1 MDGVISI
8 PVWLVAAAGFI
19 AALTWIIMTHG
30 RAPFAENEKPFENLM
45 EVVGKPY
52 VLIVFLA
59 SAALLIGAYVF
70 YLNDIVISVHQMV
83 KHLRSETAKNA
94 IESDTLR
101 NLAQGSALLLGALV
115 AVSTLI
121 FTLIRTWI
129 NERTTTATEEG
140 LVTDRI
146 NAAVASLGAEKT
158 KKDFETG
165 KEYTVPNIE
174 VRVGAILSLERIA
187 QKNADFHIQIMEIL
201 TAYLRENARIIP
213 KSTEKDMRPDTQMAF
228 SVIGR
233 RSAKRIA
240 LERDRKPHPYRL
252 DLRFCDF
259 RRVEGVGLNFEHAL
273 FTKCYFDRAD
283 LSGVYMNFADLS
295 KAHFT
300 AARLTDAYFNSAK
313 LTKARLNYV
322 NMTGAHL
329 SNACLRAARLKNA
342 WLMHAKLNGTQLSG
356 ANFNKADLRC
366 ARFNDANLTNARLDN
381 AILINKS
388 AKLSDKILYP
398 ASGFTVTEA
407 ILIGAS
413 IRGLDCVKIP
423 FTLSNILT
431 MFGDGSVTLP
441 NRTARPAHW
450 PNEVLD
456 WPEYKAA
463 WLLWQKSHGMGTD
476 S

>member
-83 KHLRSETAKNA
+83 RHLRSETAKNA

-174 VRVGAILSLERIA
+174 VRVGAILALERIA
-187 QKNADFHIQIMEIL
+187 QNNADFHIQIMEIL

-213 KSTEKDMRPDTQMAF
+213 DSSEEDMRPDTQLAF

-240 LERDRKPHPYRL
+240 FERNRKPHPYQL

-259 RRVEGVGLNFEHAL
+259 RRVEGVGLNFNFAL
-273 FTKCYFDRAD
+273 FDCSVFDNANLLGVQLHKANLRHTKLHKTLLKGASLTYTNFRHSL
-283 LSGVYMNFADLS
+283 LSGTFLD
-295 KAHFT
+295 
-300 AARLTDAYFNSAK
+300 DAI
-313 LTKARLNYV
+313 
-322 NMTGAHL
+322 
-329 SNACLRAARLKNA
+329 
-342 WLMHAKLNGTQLSG
+342 
-356 ANFNKADLRC
+356 
-366 ARFNDANLTNARLDN
+366 LDHVDFSN
-381 AILINKS
+381 AILDNVSIPARVQLKS
-388 AKLSDKILYP
+388 ISLQN
-398 ASGFTVTEA
+398 A
-407 ILIGAS
+407 ILRNQHLGFLRFENPKALATTYLTS
-413 IRGLDCVKIP
+413 SSVKNFDLAKI
-423 FTLSNILT
+423 FLT
-431 MFGDGSVTLP
+431 QAQIDTVFGDGSVKLP
-441 NRTARPAHW
+441 KYLKRPEHW
-450 PNEVLD
+450 PDEELD
-456 WPEYKAA
+456 WIDYRLA
-463 WLLWQKSHGMGTD
+463 WREWRKKFPWANS